1 LGKPIA
7 SGLVLMV
14 FLVAPVIAAAQG
26 AGAQHGAMGSA
37 RHELG
42 VDLSAAYS
50 HESFTPS
57 FNHFLIA
64 TPVDVR
70 IGFMSR
76 SRIMFEPRFA
86 FTFDSKELV
95 TGQSAYVFT
104 PDLNVLFGKN
114 QKNGLYLTAGAG
126 VDLLHAAGA
135 SATQFG
141 LNGGVG
147 TRSPY
152 ESGAIRL
159 EAFVQYR
166 FKNTNKG
173 LPTTLSIGGRIGL
186 SLWH

>member
-1 LGKPIA
+1 MRQLIGSALLTTALMA
-7 SGLVLMV
+7 SS
-14 FLVAPVIAAAQG
+14 VIAAAQG
-26 AGAQHGAMGSA
+26 AAAPHGAMRGA
-37 RHELG
+37 MHEVG

-50 HESFTPS
+50 HESFTGGS
-57 FNHFLIA
+57 FNHLLIA

-70 IGFMSR
+70 IGFVSR
-76 SRIMFEPRFA
+76 GNIMFEPRFA

-114 QKNGLYLTAGAG
+114 QKRGPYFTAGAG

-141 LNGGVG
+141 LNVGVG

-159 EAFVQYR
+159 EAFVQYK

-173 LPTTLSIGGRIGL
+173 LPNTLSIGGRIGL
-186 SLWH
+186 CP

>member
-1 LGKPIA
+1 MGKLIG

-14 FLVAPVIAAAQG
+14 FLVAPVIAAAQHGTMDG
-26 AGAQHGAMGSA
+26 AS
-37 RHELG
+37 HEFG

-57 FNHFLIA
+57 FDHFLIA

-70 IGFMSR
+70 IGFGSR
-76 SRIMFEPRFA
+76 SHIMFEPRFA
-86 FTFDSKELV
+86 FAFDSKELL

-114 QKNGLYLTAGAG
+114 HKNGLYVTAGAG
-126 VDLLHAAGA
+126 VDLLHAVGV
-135 SATQFG
+135 SAAQFG

-147 TRSPY
+147 TRLPY

-159 EAFVQYR
+159 EAFVLYK
-166 FKNTNKG
+166 FKNTSKG
-173 LPTTLSIGGRIGL
+173 LPKTLNIGGRIGL

>member
-1 LGKPIA
+1 MGNA
-7 SGLVLMV
+7 S
-14 FLVAPVIAAAQG
+14 
-26 AGAQHGAMGSA
+26 
-37 RHELG
+37 HEFG

-70 IGFMSR
+70 IGFVSR
-76 SRIMFEPRFA
+76 SHIMFEPRFA

-104 PDLNVLFGKN
+104 PDLNVLVGKN
-114 QKNGLYLTAGAG
+114 HKKGLYFTAGAS
-126 VDLLHAAGA
+126 VDLLHAVGV

-141 LNGGVG
+141 LDGGVG
-147 TRSPY
+147 ARSPY

-159 EAFVQYR
+159 EAFVQYK
-166 FKNTNKG
+166 FKNTSKG
-173 LPTTLSIGGRIGL
+173 LPNTLSIGGRIGL